1 MEEKDIVFSAYSR
14 KLLREL
20 KNTRLLLEKGDIKG
34 AKKLLEEIIDE
45 TYADIEIEW
54 KLDLQTLQGITKHIL
69 FELNRRKINVILCL
83 SEA

>member
-20 KNTRLLLEKGDIKG
+20 KNIRLLLEKGDIKG

-45 TYADIEIEW
+45 TYADIEIE
-54 KLDLQTLQGITKHIL
+54 
-69 FELNRRKINVILCL
+69 
-83 SEA
+83 